1 MAVKVLDG
9 DGEGST
15 SGVIAGINF
24 GQYCP
29 FSCQA
34 FSIYREIVATN
45 ATARGLSGKAVMNMS
60 LGGSKSNALNSAIA
74 AVTRAGVTAV
84 VAAGN
89 ENVSSDKN
97 LSSGQADGSF

>member
-1 MAVKVLDG
+1 METGRVRHPVSLLVSILVSTVLSLDKL
-9 DGEGST
+9 S
-15 SGVIAGINF
+15 
-24 GQYCP
+24 P
-29 FSCQA
+29 
-34 FSIYREIVATN
+34 IYRKIVAIN

-60 LGGSKSNALNSAIA
+60 LGGAKSNALNSAIA

-97 LSSGQADGSF
+97 LSKWSS

>member
-1 MAVKVLDG
+1 METGRVRHPVSLLVSILVSIVLSLDKL
-9 DGEGST
+9 
-15 SGVIAGINF
+15 
-24 GQYCP
+24 P
-29 FSCQA
+29 P
-34 FSIYREIVATN
+34 IYRKIVATN

-60 LGGSKSNALNSAIA
+60 LGGAKSNALNSAIA

-97 LSSGQADGSF
+97 WSKWSS